1 MNIVHRYLIKEAT
14 YSILLIM
21 AALLA
26 MFAFFDL
33 LQELESVGKGS
44 YGIGKIII
52 FVLLSAPGHIYEIVP
67 IAVLIGTIYA
77 LGQFSRNS
85 ELVILRV
92 SGMSVLDI
100 GLCLLRIGLAFA
112 IITFIVGEAI
122 TPISEKTAQRMRIK
136 AIDSVIAQDFR
147 SGLWVKDGQNF
158 VNVEQVLPDAQLV
171 NIHIYAFDQSFHM
184 TDINQAKTGRFNG
197 ETWDLTDLTQTHLG
211 KTNVKSNHLAK
222 AQWKSLIRPEL
233 MNILL
238 VVPEKMSAWN
248 LYSYISHLTKN
259 KQKTSRYEIALW
271 AKLIYPTASLVMVML
286 ALPFGF
292 LQQRT
297 GGVANKLFAGVL
309 LGILYQ
315 VLNKVSLHLGLLN
328 DWTAFSS
335 AVLPTFLFLM
345 AGIFMLVWV
354 ETN

>member
-1 MNIVHRYLIKEAT
+1 
-14 YSILLIM
+14 M

-44 YGIGKIII
+44 YGIAKILL
-52 FVLLSAPGHIYEIVP
+52 FVLLSAPGHVYEIIPV
-67 IAVLIGTIYA
+67 AVLIGTMYA
-77 LGQFSRNS
+77 LSQLAKNS

-92 SGMSVLDI
+92 SGMSTIQI
-100 GLCLLRIGLAFA
+100 GLTLLRIGVMFA
-112 IITFIVGEAI
+112 LITFIVGEMI
-122 TPISEKTAQRMRIK
+122 TPLSEKTAQRMRIK
-136 AIDSVIAQDFR
+136 AIDSVVAQDFR
-147 SGLWVKDGQNF
+147 SGLWVKDGKSF
-158 VNVEQVLPDAQLV
+158 VNVEQVLPDAELV
-171 NIHIYAFDQSFHM
+171 NVHIYEFDENFQM
-184 TDINQAKTGRFNG
+184 IAINQAKTGVFNG
-197 ETWDLTDLTQTHLG
+197 ENWDLTGVTQTHLG
-211 KTNVKSNHLAK
+211 KTNVQSTHLDK

-233 MNILL
+233 LNILL

-248 LYSYISHLTKN
+248 LYSYISHLSKN

-271 AKLIYPTASLVMVML
+271 AKLVYPIASLVMVML

-292 LQQRT
+292 LQQRSGT
-297 GGVANKLFAGVL
+297 VTTKIFMGIL

-335 AVLPTFLFLM
+335 AVMPTFLFFIASILM
-345 AGIFMLVWV
+345 LMWV
-354 ETN
+354 ETQ